1 MSIIFH
7 VHVQFYFQPKIVFTK
22 KPYKYPKTPCTH
34 TRMFADLKHALGEK
48 YVGIYN
54 FYYSPSDITSKASKA
69 EITMDRLNAIEKN
82 VKANQFSDS
91 DFNVV
96 NQFSSFQ
103 TNFDKIAKWAIICN
117 VWLQKEPW
125 TFFTHLMSKAIFLF
139 VRLWRLDNVKQLQD
153 LYNLIKSIV
162 SLPILCTTP
171 CKYAN
176 AHKKFLHDELLIPCM
191 AWVTTWTGSA
201 FESVKKQ
208 DPVSKVDWYNITV
221 KTLGLFNHLCRNPTN
236 CATAYKMDFHT
247 TLMERA
253 EKNRIEISNDM
264 IVRDYLA
271 CVYNIFLKL
280 ADQWCV
286 KCRHIQ
292 YCIKL
297 SKTEKLEVSIIAIC
311 LLGRWAHNDA
321 ERCKYMLKMHS
332 VTAVF
337 GFIAKHRNNQSA
349 MNNVSLLLCRQAV
362 LATQEFIENG
372 GMRCLHE
379 VAQSYQTNH
388 MTQQWTTHGQ
398 HIQCRLKSTL
408 ENIMNG
414 NCTGIN
420 ILKIADA
427 IGLKETD
434 PAMWKRAEHFSRGI
448 CKDSCEMGE
457 KKRTHRADSPEQP
470 LVARD
475 QEHSLPTRKKLKPSW
490 EILVHPVTED

>member
-1 MSIIFH
+1 MLSNAC
-7 VHVQFYFQPKIVFTK
+7 K
-22 KPYKYPKTPCTH
+22 
-34 TRMFADLKHALGEK
+34 L
-48 YVGIYN
+48 
-54 FYYSPSDITSKASKA
+54 
-69 EITMDRLNAIEKN
+69 EITMAHLNTAEKN
-82 VKANQFSDS
+82 MKENQFRYS

-96 NQFSSFQ
+96 HQFCKFE
-103 TNFDKIAKWAIICN
+103 TNFEKIAKWAVICN
-117 VWLQKEPW
+117 IWLQREPW
-125 TFFTHLMSKAIFLF
+125 TFFKKLMSKAIFLF
-139 VRLWRLDNVKQLQD
+139 VRLWRLDNVKQLED
-153 LYNLIKSIV
+153 LYNLVNSIV
-162 SLPILCTTP
+162 SLPILCKTP

-176 AHKKFLHDELLIPCM
+176 AHKKFLHDELLMPCM
-191 AWVTTWTGSA
+191 AWVTTWTASA
-201 FESVKKQ
+201 SESVKKQ
-208 DPVSKVDWYNITV
+208 DPVSKARWFNMIV
-221 KTLGLFNHLCRNPTN
+221 KTLRLFNHLCRNPTN

-247 TLMERA
+247 TLIERA
-253 EKNRIEISNDM
+253 EKNRAEISNDM
-264 IVRDYLA
+264 VVRVYLLSV
-271 CVYNIFLKL
+271 CNIFSQL
-280 ADQWCV
+280 AYPWYV
-286 KCRHIQ
+286 KYSHIE

-297 SKTEKLEVSIIAIC
+297 SKNIKLEVSGTAIC

-332 VTAVF
+332 VTGALY
-337 GFIAKHRNNQSA
+337 FIMHHRNKWLA
-349 MNNVSLLLCRQAV
+349 MNNLSILLAMQAV

-379 VAQSYQTNH
+379 VAQSYQMNH
-388 MTQQWTTHGQ
+388 MTGEWSTVSQ